1 MDISSEEET
10 SLDKFIKVN
19 LNDKQDGFKE
29 AFSKNFINEDN
40 YKNYDKEINIESI
53 FLNPQEKRD
62 NLFIEQKESP
72 QFIISK
78 KDQKLENKPIN
89 YTKENEF
96 KLFNK
101 WSNNYNNFEK
111 YSKDCIYELN
121 SGPRKRV
128 DMPDTKRKKIN
139 TNLYRNI
146 VKDLNK
152 KLSECLKDDK
162 SFKFSTLSQ
171 YIIANVAKSDNK
183 KRMNMSLKD
192 LILDNSFI
200 NSNNKKDKDI
210 ANWKNNKKIIDYL
223 YSTKDYLEIKQIL
236 EMKMKDIFIE
246 YLNSDEFQKS
256 IEELKK
262 DGRYYE
268 YIRGY
273 IKVASNFVDYYSK

>member
-19 LNDKQDGFKE
+19 LNDNQDGFKE

-40 YKNYDKEINIESI
+40 YKNYEKEIKFESI

-62 NLFIEQKESP
+62 NLFIEQKEPP

-78 KDQKLENKPIN
+78 KDQKLENVPIN
-89 YTKENEF
+89 CTKENEF

>member
-78 KDQKLENKPIN
+78 KDQKLENIPIN

-101 WSNNYNNFEK
+101 WSDNYNNFEK

-162 SFKFSTLSQ
+162 SLKFSTLSQ

-192 LILDNSFI
+192 LILDNYFI

-268 YIRGY
+268 YISGY

>member
-10 SLDKFIKVN
+10 SLDKFILVN
-19 LNDKQDGFKE
+19 KNDQSHQFKE
-29 AFSKNFINEDN
+29 AFFKAFKNE
-40 YKNYDKEINIESI
+40 KNDKYYDHEINTESI
-53 FLNPQEKRD
+53 FLNSQEKKD
-62 NLFIEQKESP
+62 NLFIEQKETS
-72 QFIISK
+72 QLIISQNA
-78 KDQKLENKPIN
+78 QKLENIPSN
-89 YTKENEF
+89 STKENEF

-101 WSNNYNNFEK
+101 WSDNYNNFEK

-146 VKDLNK
+146 IKYLNK
-152 KLSECLKDDK
+152 KLSECLKEGK

-171 YIIANVAKSDNK
+171 YIIANVAKLDNK

-200 NSNNKKDKDI
+200 NSNNKKDKDM

-236 EMKMKDIFIE
+236 EMKMKDIFNE

-256 IEELKK
+256 IEELKQ

-273 IKVASNFVDYYSK
+273 IKVASNFIDYYS

>member
-1 MDISSEEET
+1 MDISSEEEN

-78 KDQKLENKPIN
+78 KDQKLENIPIN

-101 WSNNYNNFEK
+101 WSDNYNNFEK

>member
-40 YKNYDKEINIESI
+40 YKNYEKEINIESI

-78 KDQKLENKPIN
+78 KDQKLENIPIN

-101 WSNNYNNFEK
+101 WSDNYNNFEK

-268 YIRGY
+268 YISGY

>member
-10 SLDKFIKVN
+10 SLDKFILVN
-19 LNDKQDGFKE
+19 KNDQSHQFKE
-29 AFSKNFINEDN
+29 AFFKAFKNE
-40 YKNYDKEINIESI
+40 KNDKYYDHEINTESI
-53 FLNPQEKRD
+53 FLNSQEKKD
-62 NLFIEQKESP
+62 NLFIEQKETS
-72 QFIISK
+72 QLIISQNA
-78 KDQKLENKPIN
+78 QKLENIPSN
-89 YTKENEF
+89 RTKENEF

-146 VKDLNK
+146 IKYLNK
-152 KLSECLKDDK
+152 KLSECLKEGK

-171 YIIANVAKSDNK
+171 YIIANVAKLDNK

-210 ANWKNNKKIIDYL
+210 ANWENNKKIIDYL
-223 YSTKDYLEIKQIL
+223 YSTKNYLEIKQIL
-236 EMKMKDIFIE
+236 EMKMKDIFNE

-256 IEELKK
+256 IEELKQ

-273 IKVASNFVDYYSK
+273 IKVASNFIDYYS

>member
-62 NLFIEQKESP
+62 NLFIEQKEPP

-78 KDQKLENKPIN
+78 KDQKLENIPIN

-101 WSNNYNNFEK
+101 WSDNYNNFEK

-268 YIRGY
+268 YISGY

>member
-10 SLDKFIKVN
+10 SLDKFILINK
-19 LNDKQDGFKE
+19 NDQSHQFKE
-29 AFSKNFINEDN
+29 AFFKAFKNE
-40 YKNYDKEINIESI
+40 KNDKYYDHEINTESI
-53 FLNPQEKRD
+53 FLNSQEKKD
-62 NLFIEQKESP
+62 NLFIEQKETS
-72 QFIISK
+72 QLIISQNA
-78 KDQKLENKPIN
+78 QKLENIPSN
-89 YTKENEF
+89 NTKENEF

-146 VKDLNK
+146 IKYLNK
-152 KLSECLKDDK
+152 KLSECLKEGK

-171 YIIANVAKSDNK
+171 YIIANVAKLDNK

-223 YSTKDYLEIKQIL
+223 YSTKNYLEIKQIL
-236 EMKMKDIFIE
+236 EMKMKDIFNE

-256 IEELKK
+256 IEELKQ

-273 IKVASNFVDYYSK
+273 IKVASNFIDYYS

>member
-78 KDQKLENKPIN
+78 KDQKLENIPIN

-101 WSNNYNNFEK
+101 WSDNYNNFEK

-268 YIRGY
+268 YISGY